1 MEDILV
7 FETIKQYNAFNKQEA
22 LHPLVGVIDLSK
34 AEPRR
39 LRRMQYNFY
48 TIFLKEIKCG
58 DLRYGC
64 NYYDYDEGTLIFLA
78 PGQVI
83 GENKDEYYQP
93 QGQALV
99 FHQDFIAGTSLGRNM
114 HNYSFFAYEVN
125 EALHLS
131 SSERD
136 LVKDCFAKIDNELRQ
151 LIDKHTKN
159 LVISNVEL
167 FLNYCVRF
175 YDRQFITRTNAN
187 QGILTRF
194 ENLLNDYFNSDKAG
208 KLGLPSVAYCAE
220 ELFISPN
227 YFGDMIKK
235 ETGKSPHEHIQLKL
249 ISTAKER
256 IFDPAKSLSEIA
268 YELGFKHPQHF
279 SRMFKKTTGLSP
291 NEYRNMDN

>member
-58 DLRYGC
+58 DLRVGF

-83 GENKDEYYQP
+83 GENKDEYYQT
-93 QGQALV
+93 QCQALV

-114 HNYSFFAYEVN
+114 HNYSFFAYEVD

>member
-1 MEDILV
+1 
-7 FETIKQYNAFNKQEA
+7 
-22 LHPLVGVIDLSK
+22 
-34 AEPRR
+34 
-39 LRRMQYNFY
+39 MQYNFY

-83 GENKDEYYQP
+83 GENKNTYYQP
-93 QGQALV
+93 QGYALV
-99 FHQDFIAGTSLGRNM
+99 FHPDFILGTSLGQNM
-114 HNYSFFAYEVN
+114 QNYSFFSYEVN

-131 SSERD
+131 STERD
-136 LVKDCFAKIDNELRQ
+136 LVKDCFSKIDKELRQ

-159 LVISNVEL
+159 LVISNIEL
-167 FLNYCVRF
+167 FLNYCIRF

-187 QGILTRF
+187 QGMLTRF
-194 ENLLNDYFNSDKAG
+194 ENVLNDYFNSDKAG

-220 ELFISPN
+220 QLYLSPN

-235 ETGKSPHEHIQLKL
+235 ETGKSPQEHIQLKL

-256 IFDPAKSLSEIA
+256 IFDPLKSIAEIA
-268 YELGFKHPQHF
+268 YELRFKHPQHF
-279 SRMFKKTTGLSP
+279 SRMFKKSTGVSP
-291 NEYRNMDN
+291 NEYRNLN

>member
-7 FETIKQYNAFNKQEA
+7 FDTIKQYHAFNNQEP

-34 AEPRR
+34 ADPRKF
-39 LRRMQYNFY
+39 RRMQYKFY
-48 TIFLKEIKCG
+48 AIFLKEIRCG

-93 QGQALV
+93 KGHALV
-99 FHQDFIAGTSLGRNM
+99 FHPDFIAGTSLGRHM
-114 HNYSFFAYEVN
+114 HDYTFFSYEVN

-136 LVKDCFAKIDNELRQ
+136 LVKDCFSKIDRELRQ

-159 LVISNVEL
+159 LVISNIEL

-175 YDRQFITRTNAN
+175 YDRQFITRANAN

-194 ENLLNDYFNSDKAG
+194 ESLLNDYFNSDKAG
-208 KLGLPSVAYCAE
+208 KLGLPTVAYCAE
-220 ELFISPN
+220 QLFISPN

-249 ISTAKER
+249 INIAKER
-256 IFDPAKSLSEIA
+256 VFDPAKSLSEIA

-279 SRMFKKTTGLSP
+279 SRMFKKSIGVSP
-291 NEYRNMDN
+291 NEYRNMN